1 MGFFGDFFDDP
12 LFDLDGNGNVDAFE
26 EAVAFDWFFSDD
38 SDDDDFDSDDED
50 LFDDDDDSFDD

>member
-12 LFDLDGNGNVDAFE
+12 LFDLDGNGNVDTFE

-38 SDDDDFDSDDED
+38 SDDDED